1 MKKLLLSVVAFL
13 SILFTTFAQTIDL
26 GGEWTLTC
34 TEKSINTQIKV
45 PGDVHTAL
53 LRSGIIEDTYYSQ
66 NELKALWVGR
76 QDWTISRTFTLSPD
90 DLQHSAVYLRVSDV
104 DTFCDILINGTLVG
118 QTTNRF
124 RLWEWNVLPL
134 LHAGENTIEGRFKS
148 SEIESEK
155 RAAALE
161 YPIPLIENIGKV
173 SNINLIRKPTCHG
186 GWDWGLTQMVTGF
199 CGPVSL
205 VAADV
210 AKVDYVYCDQD
221 HSKKGRV
228 GVKVVVEATSPKGGL
243 STMRVAFDGKVLTSK
258 VTLKP
263 GKNILAA
270 DFVVKNPKMWW
281 PSGMGSQPLYPL
293 SVTVDKSTI
302 EKKIGLRT
310 IEMISRE
317 DTVYGKPGRCMMF
330 SVNGRPIYAKG
341 SNWIPCSAYDAMQT
355 PDRYLDILSS
365 CRDANMNMVRVW
377 GGGQFE
383 KDCFYEICDSLG
395 LMIWH
400 DFMFSCSTYPASE
413 EFLGEVEAELNHQI
427 RRLRD
432 HASIAMWC
440 GDNECVGA
448 FGWFDVTMK
457 NRDFYVEKYNRLVQ
471 LRAEVVEKVDPQR
484 VYWPSS
490 PCAGPGDYSTDNWKE
505 DTKGDMHMWSVS
517 KESRPLTEY
526 YNVRPRFVSEFGHS
540 AFSSEETAATYCSEG
555 QLKPWS
561 ADFKHHQ
568 KEQIVDGNA
577 IVMDRIALHF
587 NLPCRP
593 TDYFYLSQAE
603 QAMGLKTASEYWRTL
618 EPNCM
623 GTIIWQ
629 LNDMWPGSSWSSIEY
644 GGKWKMSHYALK
656 RFYSPVT
663 IAAVPNPD
671 NREMLDIWAINDT
684 PVKANYTIELAT
696 IGFDG
701 SVNNCKTEKV
711 NLQSGTSVCV
721 NSISISSFNRSK
733 EFLRLRMTDDSG
745 KVAAYNEWLFDELK
759 NCPLEDAAVKA
770 VATQN
775 NGIWTVTL
783 SCDKPAFYVW
793 VNASG
798 IPGEFSDNAFTLYP
812 GESRVITFTP
822 KSDSNFSDFVKS
834 LSVKDIHSTTK

>member
-1 MKKLLLSVVAFL
+1 MKKLFL
-13 SILFTTFAQTIDL
+13 SAGALLFLLLTAAAQTIDL

-34 TEKSINTQIKV
+34 TERSINTKIMV

-53 LRSGIIEDTYYSQ
+53 LHSGIIEDTYYSQ
-66 NELKALWVGR
+66 NEIKALWVGR
-76 QDWTISRTFTLSPD
+76 QDWTISRSFTLSAA
-90 DLQHSAVYLRVSDV
+90 DLHHSAVYLQASDV

-118 QTTNRF
+118 STTNRF
-124 RLWEWNVLPL
+124 RLWEWDVLPL
-134 LHAGENTIEGRFKS
+134 LHEGENTIEGRFKS
-148 SEIESEK
+148 PEIESEK

-173 SNINLIRKPTCHG
+173 PHINLIRKPTCHG

-243 STMRVAFDGKVLTSK
+243 STMHIAFNGKNLTRK
-258 VTLKP
+258 VNLKP
-263 GKNILAA
+263 GKNMLTA
-270 DFVVKNPKMWW
+270 DFVVNNPKLWW
-281 PSGMGSQPLYPL
+281 PSGMGDQSLYPL

-317 DTVYGKPGRCMMF
+317 DTVYGKQGRCMMF

-517 KESRPLTEY
+517 KESRPLAEY

-540 AFSSEETAATYCSEG
+540 AFSSEETAASYCSEG

-587 NLPCRP
+587 NLPRRP
-593 TDYFYLSQAE
+593 VDYFYLSQAE

-656 RFYSPVT
+656 RFYSPVS

-684 PVKANYTIELAT
+684 PFQANYIIEIAT

-701 SVNNCKTEKV
+701 SVNECKTENV
-711 NLQSGTSVCV
+711 SLQSGTSIRV
-721 NSISISSFNRSK
+721 NSIPVSSFNRSK
-733 EFLRLRMTDDSG
+733 EFLRLRMKDDSG
-745 KVAAYNEWLFDELK
+745 KIAAYNEWFFDELK
-759 NCPLEDAAVKA
+759 NCPLENPEVKA
-770 VATQN
+770 IASQD
-775 NGIWTVTL
+775 NGIWSVTL
-783 SCDKPAFYVW
+783 HCNKPAFYVW
-793 VNASG
+793 VNARG

-812 GESRVITFTP
+812 GESHIITFTP
-822 KSDSNFSDFVKS
+822 KSGSNFSDFVKS
-834 LSVKDIHSTTK
+834 LSVKDIYSTTE

>member
-1 MKKLLLSVVAFL
+1 MKKLLLSIVALL
-13 SILFTTFAQTIDL
+13 SLLLAAAAQTINL

-34 TEKSINTQIKV
+34 TEKSINTKMMV

-53 LRSGIIEDTYYSQ
+53 LRAGIIEDTYYAQ

-76 QDWTISRTFTLSPD
+76 QDWSVSRSFTLSAD
-90 DLQHSAVYLRVSDV
+90 DLRHNALYLQASDV
-104 DTFCDILINGTLVG
+104 DTFCDILVNGTLVG
-118 QTTNRF
+118 STTNRF
-124 RLWEWNVLPL
+124 RLWEWDVLPL
-134 LHAGENTIEGRFKS
+134 LHEGENTIEGRFRS

-161 YPIPLIENIGKV
+161 YPIPLIEGIGKV
-173 SNINLIRKPTCHG
+173 PHINLIRKPTCHG

-205 VAADV
+205 VAADA

-228 GVKVVVEATSPKGGL
+228 GVKVTVEATSPKGGA
-243 STMRVAFDGKVLTSK
+243 STMRIAFDGRTITRK

-263 GKNILAA
+263 GKNIFTA
-270 DFVVKNPKMWW
+270 DFVVKNPKLWW

-293 SVTVDKSTI
+293 SVTVDKSTL

-317 DTVYGKPGRCMMF
+317 DTVYGKEGRCMMF
-330 SVNGRPIYAKG
+330 SVNGRPVYAKG

-395 LMIWH
+395 LMLWH

-440 GDNECVGA
+440 GDNECIGA
-448 FGWFDVTMK
+448 FGEFDVTK
-457 NRDFYVEKYNRLVQ
+457 GNRDFYVEKYKHLVQ
-471 LRAEVVEKVDPQR
+471 LRAKVVEKADPKR

-505 DTKGDMHMWSVS
+505 DTKGDMHLWSVS
-517 KESRPLTEY
+517 KGAKPLREY

-540 AFSSEETAATYCSEG
+540 SFSSEETAASYCSEG

-587 NLPCRP
+587 NLPRHP
-593 TDYFYLSQAE
+593 VDYFYLSQAE
-603 QAMGLKTASEYWRTL
+603 QAMGLKTAAEYWRTL

-644 GGKWKMSHYALK
+644 GGKWKLSHYALK
-656 RFYSPVT
+656 RFYAPVA
-663 IAAVPNPD
+663 IVAVPNPD
-671 NREMLDIWAINDT
+671 KRELLDIWAINDT
-684 PVKANYTIELAT
+684 PVQGDYLIELAT
-696 IGFDG
+696 VGFDG
-701 SVNNCKTEKV
+701 SVRDCKTETLT
-711 NLQSGTSVCV
+711 LQSGTSVCV
-721 NSISISSFNRSK
+721 RSIPVSFSGCPV
-733 EFLRLRMTDDSG
+733 EFLRLRMKDASG
-745 KVAAYNEWLFDELK
+745 NVVAYNEWFFDELK
-759 NCPLEDAAVKA
+759 NCPLEPAAVKA
-770 VATQN
+770 VPSQES
-775 NGIWTVTL
+775 GVWTVTL

-812 GESRVITFTP
+812 GESRVITFQP
-822 KSDSNFSDFVKS
+822 KSDTDFTDFVKS
-834 LSVKDIHSTTK
+834 LSVKDIYSTTE